1 MEQEER
7 LRDWMT
13 KYTNRLFRLAFTLT
27 YSKAEADDRVQ
38 DGFIKAYYAMN
49 SFDHQRD
56 PFSWLA
62 KIVINECKMAKRR
75 SFKEIVTNIFPE
87 RLSASTEEAF
97 LRSSANDEMYD
108 AILKLPEELRIPI
121 VLYYF
126 EDLSIQQITDITGI
140 KEGTVKSRLSRARA
154 RLNRLL
160 KEEGSY
166 DRKTNPKCETF
177 L

>member
-13 KYTNRLFRLAFTLT
+13 QYTNRLYRLAYTLT

-38 DGFIKAYYAMN
+38 DGFIKAYYAMD
-49 SFDHQRD
+49 SFDQLRD
-56 PFSWLA
+56 PFPWLA

-75 SFKEIVTNIFPE
+75 SFRETVTDLLPE
-87 RLSASTEEAF
+87 RLSASTEETV
-97 LRSSANDEMYD
+97 LRSKTNDEMYE
-108 AILKLPEELRIPI
+108 AILKLPEVMRIPI

-126 EDLSIQQITDITGI
+126 EDLCIQQIADITGI
-140 KEGTVKSRLSRARA
+140 KAGTVKSRMARA
-154 RLNRLL
+154 RERLNRTL
-160 KEEGSY
+160 KEVESY
-166 DRKTNPKCETF
+166 DRQTDSNCKTF

>member
-1 MEQEER
+1 MEQDER

-13 KYTNRLFRLAFTLT
+13 KYTNRLYRLAFTLT

-75 SFKEIVTNIFPE
+75 CFREIVTDILPE
-87 RLSASTEEAF
+87 RLTASTEEAVVR
-97 LRSSANDEMYD
+97 LSTNDEMYE
-108 AILKLPEELRIPI
+108 AILKLPEEMRIPI

-126 EDLSIQQITDITGI
+126 EDLSVQQISDITGI
-140 KEGTVKSRLSRARA
+140 KEGTVKSRMARARA
-154 RLNRLL
+154 RLNRSL
-160 KEEGSY
+160 KEEESY
-166 DRKTNPKCETF
+166 DRKTNSKCETT